1 MVDHQNHRRA
11 DSRTASCGLVLAIL
25 IVGMI
30 ACHQGETTAPAE
42 SGWALERIAVGT
54 DDAVDMGRPLIVR
67 SGPDGLLYVAT
78 QRLSG
83 LAMVLDSSA
92 NLVRTLGGRGEGPGE
107 FNYVAQLHPKGDSVV
122 VGDLRGTAALF
133 AADGRFVRGLHSP
146 ISVIG
151 QTVLLR
157 GDSLLVATSIMTE
170 QRLGLPLHLMAPD
183 GDTVRSFGAE
193 DRSYN
198 PRLTVAAYRIV
209 APQTDS
215 TFWVA
220 RIDKYQIE
228 RWHMNGQLL
237 QEITLERPWF
247 SPRTEDWDGSQSERP
262 PSRIKQIHQDR
273 DGHLLVLLERARAD
287 WQPERGAVKGREGS
301 GPNSLPGQM
310 RYFEHLIE
318 VLDPTSG
325 ALLATLSGGDTY
337 LINFVDDDRL
347 VGIQSGP
354 DGEEWPAI
362 YRVTHAATPQ

>member
-1 MVDHQNHRRA
+1 MNDRPILWN
-11 DSRTASCGLVLAIL
+11 GLVAMVI
-25 IVGMI
+25 IGAV
-30 ACHQGETTAPAE
+30 ACTTERATTPADADE
-42 SGWALERIAVGT
+42 WALERIAVGT

-92 NLVRTLGGRGEGPGE
+92 NLVRTLGARGEGPGE
-107 FNYVAQLHPKGDSVV
+107 FTYVAQLYPKGDSVV
-122 VGDLRGTAALF
+122 VGDLRGAAALF
-133 AADGRFVRGLHSP
+133 DHDGRFVRALASS
-146 ISVIG
+146 INVIG
-151 QTVLLR
+151 QVVLLS
-157 GDSLLVATSIMTE
+157 GDTLLVPMSIMNE
-170 QRLGLPLHLMAPD
+170 ERFGLPLHLMAPN

-228 RWHMNGQLL
+228 RWHINGQLL
-237 QEITLERPWF
+237 QELTLERPWF
-247 SPRTEDWDGSQSERP
+247 TPRTEDWDGSQSERP

-287 WQPERGAVKGREGS
+287 WQPEMGAVKGREGS

-318 VLDPTSG
+318 VLDPTNG
-325 ALLATLSGGDTY
+325 TLLTTLSGGDTY
-337 LINFVDDDRL
+337 LMNFVDDDRL
-347 VGIQSGP
+347 VGIQPGP

-362 YRVTHAATPQ
+362 YRVTHAAIPQ

>member
-1 MVDHQNHRRA
+1 M
-11 DSRTASCGLVLAIL
+11 LAIL

-30 ACHQGETTAPAE
+30 ACHLGETTAPTE
-42 SGWALERIAVGT
+42 SEWVLERIAVGT

-78 QRLSG
+78 QRMSG

-92 NLVRTLGGRGEGPGE
+92 NLVRTLGARGEGPGE
-107 FNYVAQLHPKGDSVV
+107 FNYVAQLYPKGDSVV

-133 AADGRFVRGLHSP
+133 AADGRFVRALASS
-146 ISVIG
+146 INVIG
-151 QTVLLR
+151 QVVLLR
-157 GDSLLVATSIMTE
+157 GDTLLVPMSIMNE
-170 QRLGLPLHLMAPD
+170 ERFGLPLHLMAPN

-220 RIDKYQIE
+220 RIDRYQIE
-228 RWHMNGQLL
+228 RWHINGQLL
-237 QEITLERPWF
+237 QEITLERSWF

-273 DGHLLVLLERARAD
+273 DGHLMVLLERARAD
-287 WQPERGAVKGREGS
+287 WQPERGAVKGQEPS
-301 GPNSLPGQM
+301 GPSSLPEQM

-318 VLDPTSG
+318 ILDPTNG
-325 ALLATLSGGDTY
+325 TLLATVSGGDTY
-337 LINFVDDDRL
+337 LMNFVDDDRL

-354 DGEEWPAI
+354 DGEEWPTI